1 MKLFK
6 PFLICLLV
14 AGCVWAF
21 VCRPYRINS
30 SGMEDTL
37 QKGDFILSLRKH
49 VDRSL
54 HKDEVIIYKG
64 EIDGRQCILSG
75 RIKGMP
81 GDSIRLNGSM
91 TLESHITGKRAAYK
105 TDLYKYPIE
114 KEDTMLGILARLDI
128 SNKLEGVEQDFF
140 LRNFTTEEAEK
151 IKETIGR
158 QFDLQ
163 LYDEG
168 KAQEFIGIKVPKK
181 GDVVEI
187 DDNNRLIIYNT
198 LRHSTGQ
205 NATFKDGEIYI
216 NGKAVK
222 KVRFNEDYLWIA
234 GDNILCH
241 TDSRSIGFVQA
252 GKVVGKPVLI
262 WFSKGEKGIRPERIL
277 RTIK

>member
-114 KEDTMLGILARLDI
+114 KEDT
-128 SNKLEGVEQDFF
+128 
-140 LRNFTTEEAEK
+140 
-151 IKETIGR
+151 IKEAIGR

-198 LRHSTGQ
+198 LRHSSGQ

-241 TDSRSIGFVQA
+241 TDSRTIGFVQA